1 MAENTTY
8 LSNYLRGAWFI
19 ALTHIVVGM
28 LLFVMAIMDRLYGR
42 DPGIERF
49 YLGISSGVW
58 MSITGGLGI
67 LSRKRRRTSN
77 YSCECQLA
85 GLFKGFAI
93 ASAMFGAVVI
103 YMYGDSLC
111 YSKFKL
117 CEREKAFST
126 VILVLGIVECLIG
139 CTGCYC
145 VTSSGHEASHSS
157 SLPNVPGGHAQIAS
171 MPPESVLQET
181 DQPPPY
187 SGHAQCCSQ
196 GADLLLVPLD
206 MSVMPS
212 PESVVQETSRPPP
225 YTGDTQNC
233 TQGPDL
239 QLVPLEMTPM
249 PPQEIDPPPPYHQIS
264 TTESDMWSLHD
275 GDQPP
280 PYSTCTEQQHRVTAY
295 V

>member
-1 MAENTTY
+1 MC
-8 LSNYLRGAWFI
+8 
-19 ALTHIVVGM
+19 
-28 LLFVMAIMDRLYGR
+28 
-42 DPGIERF
+42 F
-49 YLGISSGVW
+49 Y
-58 MSITGGLGI
+58 
-67 LSRKRRRTSN
+67 
-77 YSCECQLA
+77 Q
-85 GLFKGFAI
+85 
-93 ASAMFGAVVI
+93 
-103 YMYGDSLC
+103 
-111 YSKFKL
+111 
-117 CEREKAFST
+117 
-126 VILVLGIVECLIG
+126 
-139 CTGCYC
+139 
-145 VTSSGHEASHSS
+145 ASHSS
-157 SLPNVPGGHAQIAS
+157 SLPSVPGGHAQMAS

-280 PYSTCTEQQHRVTAY
+280 PYSTCTEQQVRVKYFVSLFRKLIYTLPFKMNLLTKFLTCNFSLSHTLLSYDFIAY
-295 V
+295 FF